1 LRSNAY
7 FGDAEAVALRCLLVD
22 DNQGFLSSATR
33 LLESQG
39 MAIVGSASSAH
50 EALRMVEEH
59 RPDVVLVD
67 VQLGEEDGIA
77 LAAKLAQ
84 STSVVLIST
93 HSRDELAELIA
104 DSPAQGFLPKKAIS
118 AQAIARLLD

>member
-1 LRSNAY
+1 LRSTAY
-7 FGDAEAVALRCLLVD
+7 FGDAGAVVLRCLLVD

-39 MAIVGSASSAH
+39 LAIVGSASSAD
-50 EALRMVEEH
+50 EALRMVDEH

-77 LAAKLAQ
+77 LARKLAQ